1 VYVIPSPRTSF
12 GTHRLTFT
20 VVGPM
25 EPELEALYEKHNRWL
40 EDLEKERKSP
50 SSALAA
56 YVDPSVSNLS
66 SIVALAKAADKRM
79 LLTGDAR
86 GDKILQGLQQ
96 AGLLGADKKAG

>member
-1 VYVIPSPRTSF
+1 
-12 GTHRLTFT
+12 
-20 VVGPM
+20 M

-66 SIVALAKAADKRM
+66 SIAALAKAADKQM
-79 LLTGDAR
+79 LLTRDAR